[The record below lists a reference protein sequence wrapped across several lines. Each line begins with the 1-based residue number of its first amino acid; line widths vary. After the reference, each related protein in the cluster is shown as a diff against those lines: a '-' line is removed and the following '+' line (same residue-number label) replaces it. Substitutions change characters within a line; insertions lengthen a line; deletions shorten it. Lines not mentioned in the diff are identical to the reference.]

1 MDIRQA
7 ERMRYEMTGGRNKVK
22 LMRAVSRLEETDYSA
37 VPELKDMY
45 RRLVKGRKEFA
56 EIFDKNI
63 KAVMQISS
71 LDLTM
76 QHQTEKIMGISK
88 SVEKA
93 SEAIFGSGTGGRSNS
108 QHEEL
113 TNTIVRVSEETGEV
127 YEKIET
133 SQIELTG
140 IKELSEQTISVSH
153 QMKQD
158 MDNLIQVIE
167 RMNEVIKGIGSISM
181 QTDLLALNASVE
193 AARAGEAGKG
203 FAVVAGKIRE
213 LAEQTQSLTGSMG
226 DFVDGIK
233 EASRNTVKSVNST
246 IGALGT
252 MTERIDQV
260 WQLNEE
266 NEKHVSKVNESITSI
281 AAVSEE
287 LSSSM
292 LEMENQ
298 LVESTNFMR
307 QVSEDLKR
315 TTEPVADIEKTLDA
329 TVKQMGNLT
338 KDAFYHLEDKDFA
351 GYMKNAVSAHHAW
364 LSNLR
369 KMVDERNII
378 PLQLDDTKCGFG
390 HFYYAM
396 TPAIPAVVPIWMAL
410 GAKHKRFHKYGEE
423 VMAALRKADYFR
435 AEQVY
440 REAEIY
446 SKELISD
453 MEQIFGIAAGNVN
466 PAD

>member
-1 MDIRQA
+1 MAIGQ
-7 ERMRYEMTGGRNKVK
+7 NKVK
-22 LMRAVSRLEETDYSA
+22 LMKPVSRLEETDYSA
-37 VPELKDMY
+37 VPELKDIY
-45 RRLVKGRKEFA
+45 QRLFRGRQQFA

-76 QHQTEKIMGISK
+76 QYQTEKIMGISQ

-93 SEAIFGSGTGGRSNS
+93 SRTIFGSGGRSNS

-113 TNTIVRVSEETGEV
+113 TNTIVKVSEETVEV

-133 SQIELTG
+133 SQNELTN
-140 IKELSEQTISVSH
+140 IKELSEQTIVISR
-153 QMKQD
+153 QMQQD
-158 MDNLIQVIE
+158 MDELIQVIE
-167 RMNEVIKGIGSISM
+167 NMNEVIKGIGSISM

-213 LAEQTQSLTGSMG
+213 LAEETQKLTGSMG

-246 IGALGT
+246 IDSLGA
-252 MTERIDQV
+252 MTKRIDQV

-266 NEKHVSKVNESITSI
+266 NERHVSKVNESMTSI

-298 LVESTNFMR
+298 LMESTDFMR
-307 QVSEDLKR
+307 KVSEDMKK
-315 TTEPVADIEKTLDA
+315 TAEPVADIEKTLDA

-338 KDAFYHLEDKDFA
+338 KDAFYHLENKEFA
-351 GYMKNAVSAHHAW
+351 SYMKNAISAHHTW
-364 LSNLR
+364 ITNLR
-369 KMVDERNII
+369 KMVEEKTII
-378 PLQLDDTKCGFG
+378 PLQLDDSKCGFG

-396 TPAIPAVVPIWMAL
+396 TPNIPAIVPIWNSL

-423 VMAALRKADYFR
+423 VIAALNKSDYYR
-435 AEQVY
+435 AEQLY
-440 REAEIY
+440 RDAENH
-446 SKELISD
+446 SKELIAD
-453 MEQIFGIAAGNVN
+453 MEQIRSIAEKTGV
-466 PAD
+466 

>member
-1 MDIRQA
+1 MAI
-7 ERMRYEMTGGRNKVK
+7 GRNKVK
-22 LMRAVSRLEETDYSA
+22 LMKAVSQLKETDYSA
-37 VPELKDMY
+37 EPELKDIY
-45 RRLVKGRKEFA
+45 QRLLKGRKEFA

-76 QHQTEKIMGISK
+76 QHQTEKIMGISQ

-93 SEAIFGSGTGGRSNS
+93 SRAIFGSGTGSRSNS

-127 YEKIET
+127 YEKIES
-133 SQIELTG
+133 SQSELTN
-140 IKELSEQTISVSH
+140 IKELSEQTIVVSR
-153 QMKQD
+153 QMQQD
-158 MDNLIQVIE
+158 MDKLIQVIE
-167 RMNEVIKGIGSISM
+167 NMNEVVKGIGSISM

-193 AARAGEAGKG
+193 AARAGESGKG

-246 IGALGT
+246 INALET

-266 NEKHVSKVNESITSI
+266 NEQHVSRVNESITSI

-307 QVSEDLKR
+307 KVSEDMRK

-338 KDAFYHLEDKDFA
+338 KDAFYHLEDKEFA
-351 GYMKNAVSAHHAW
+351 GYMKNAISAHHTW
-364 LSNLR
+364 LANLR
-369 KMVDERNII
+369 KMVEEQAVI

-396 TPAIPAVVPIWMAL
+396 TPTIPAVVPIWAAL
-410 GAKHKRFHKYGEE
+410 GAKHKRFHKFGGE
-423 VMAALRKADYFR
+423 VIAALRKSDYFR
-435 AEQVY
+435 AEQLY
-440 REAEIY
+440 REAELY
-446 SKELISD
+446 SRELISD
-453 MEQIFGIAAGNVN
+453 MEQICGIAEGSVLSTN
-466 PAD
+466 

>member
-1 MDIRQA
+1 MAIGQ
-7 ERMRYEMTGGRNKVK
+7 NKAK
-22 LMRAVSRLEETDYSA
+22 LMKAVSQLKETDYSA
-37 VPELKDMY
+37 VPELKEIY
-45 RRLVKGRKEFA
+45 QRLVKGRRQFA
-56 EIFDKNI
+56 EIFEKNI

-76 QHQTEKIMGISK
+76 QHQTEKIMDISQK
-88 SVEKA
+88 VERASVT
-93 SEAIFGSGTGGRSNS
+93 IFGSGAGGRSNS

-113 TNTIVRVSEETGEV
+113 TNTIVKVSEETGEV
-127 YEKIET
+127 YEKIES
-133 SQIELTG
+133 SQNELTN
-140 IKELSEQTISVSH
+140 IKKLSEQTIVVSK
-153 QMKQD
+153 QMQKD
-158 MDNLIQVIE
+158 MDELIQVIE
-167 RMNEVIKGIGSISM
+167 NMNKVIKGIGSISL

-213 LAEQTQSLTGSMG
+213 LAEETQKLTGSMG
-226 DFVDGIK
+226 EFVSGIK
-233 EASRNTVKSVNST
+233 EASGNTVKSVNST
-246 IGALGT
+246 IHSLGT

-266 NEKHVSKVNESITSI
+266 NQNHVSKVNESMANI

-307 QVSEDLKR
+307 QVSQDLKKS
-315 TTEPVADIEKTLDA
+315 TEPVASIEKTLDA
-329 TVKQMGNLT
+329 TVKQMGNLSQ
-338 KDAFYHLEDKDFA
+338 DAFFHLENKEFA
-351 GYMKNAVSAHHAW
+351 GYMKNAITAHHTW
-364 LSNLR
+364 IENLR
-369 KMVDERNII
+369 KMVEGREVI
-378 PLQLDDTKCGFG
+378 PLQLDDSKCGFG

-396 TPAIPAVVPIWMAL
+396 TPAIPAVVSIWAAL
-410 GAKHKRFHKYGEE
+410 GGKHKRFHKFGEE
-423 VMAALRKADYFR
+423 VIGALESGDYQK

-446 SKELISD
+446 SKELMSD
-453 MEQIFGIAAGNVN
+453 MEQIRKIAEGNG
-466 PAD
+466 